1 MRVGELSYYYNKARV
16 LCEYNTGG
24 GGPVVIQ
31 KIREMGVPLW
41 FDPQTGDHFKMTGGR
56 SSVGKK
62 TQVYSHLRYLV
73 DGDGLTLTDLPTVQ
87 QLMHI
92 REEDGKIEGRDGYHD
107 DLADALALAAWN
119 AKNLPRPVSLG
130 AFPFKRRR
138 KALPHPFGV

>member
-1 MRVGELSYYYNKARV
+1 M
-16 LCEYNTGG
+16 
-24 GGPVVIQ
+24 
-31 KIREMGVPLW
+31 
-41 FDPQTGDHFKMTGGR
+41 
-56 SSVGKK
+56 GKK

-119 AKNLPRPVSLG
+119 AKNLPRPVGLG